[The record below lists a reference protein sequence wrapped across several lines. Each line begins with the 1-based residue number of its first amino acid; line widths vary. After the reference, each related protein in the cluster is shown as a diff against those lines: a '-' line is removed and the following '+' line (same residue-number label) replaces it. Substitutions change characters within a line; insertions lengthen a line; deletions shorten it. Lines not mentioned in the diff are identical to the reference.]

1 VPAAMLIT
9 PNLTTATYPL
19 TRAKSPAASSEDFA
33 YLAAAILQVYSHLYA
48 VHARVAVLCTPPP
61 ATATATASSTAS
73 SSSTTDDATNQ
84 TQTHPDELDEE
95 TLHALCRLPA
105 HLWDPADAA
114 ANDATAA
121 ADAPAATDETRVGLC
136 EGVAARLQQQMLPP
150 KQCRTVV
157 EVRLGKSAK
166 RLAAWVASHRKTV
179 RSAGGEAG
187 RAVKGA
193 KDLWYRQDALGYLWL
208 PLTYALAAA
217 EQVPGA
223 PYPEDVTHTVHYPI
237 SPPLEPPTAD
247 GSSDESAEVVACGA
261 HAEGAWTLDGAP
273 VDSCGRPT
281 SGRGQIGH
289 ILSTM

>member
-1 VPAAMLIT
+1 MLIT

-121 ADAPAATDETRVGLC
+121 DDAPAATDETRVGLC
-136 EGVAARLQQQMLPP
+136 EGVAARLQQQVLPP

-166 RLAAWVASHRKTV
+166 KLASWIAQHR
-179 RSAGGEAG
+179 RQL
-187 RAVKGA
+187 RAVGKNIKGA
-193 KDLWYRQDALGYLWL
+193 KTVHYRRDDAGFLWL
-208 PLTYALAAA
+208 PLTYTMAAV
-217 EQVPGA
+217 EQLPGA
-223 PYPEDVTHTVHYPI
+223 PYPANHTFGVAFPLPI
-237 SPPLEPPTAD
+237 RPGVWSVD
-247 GSSDESAEVVACGA
+247 GVSVDSWGGFGSGYGSSGGGEVESV
-261 HAEGAWTLDGAP
+261 
-273 VDSCGRPT
+273 
-281 SGRGQIGH
+281 
-289 ILSTM
+289 LSRLA